1 MQHHTG
7 VPQEVVTFALQIYTR
22 AQANQNNLLNKRT
35 ESISKF
41 WHRNKL
47 ILKNTWHILN
57 WFIMEQSKF

>member
-7 VPQEVVTFALQIYTR
+7 VPQEIVTFAWQIYTR

-41 WHRNKL
+41 WHRNKP

-57 WFIMEQSKF
+57 WFIMEQFKF